1 MFFQYLQR
9 DEPVRLVNIFQG
21 ADIYMGDNAKTRLAE
36 LSINTMRFLAV
47 DAIQKAKSGHPGL
60 PMGGAAMA
68 YTLWTRHLKH
78 NPSDPGWADRD
89 RFVLSAGH
97 GSMLLYALLYLT
109 GYDLSLEDIEKFR
122 TWNSK
127 TPGHP
132 EFGRTPGVEVTTGPL
147 GQGIGDAVGMAVAEA
162 HLAARYNR
170 ADLKIVDHYTYV
182 IAGDGDLMEGISC
195 EACSLAGHL
204 KLGKL
209 IVLYDDNRISLAG
222 STRLSFTED
231 VGKRFE
237 SAGWHVQHIED
248 GNDVDTIDRA
258 IGLAKE
264 EQSRPSIICI
274 STIIGYGSPGKQGC
288 ASCHG
293 SPLGVEEVAAAK
305 RNLGWP
311 VEPGFFVPED
321 ALKHMRG
328 AVERGRKQESEWRS
342 TLEHYRES
350 CPEDAAEFERV
361 MEGKLPADW
370 ESALPEFGSD
380 LKSLST
386 RKVSEAVLQALAPGM
401 PELMGG
407 TADLNPSTLAW
418 LKGFGDFQPAGTGS
432 GDVPGAVGG
441 EWSYRGQNVHF
452 GVREHAMGAI
462 ANGMALHG
470 GIVPF
475 VGTFFVFSDYM
486 RPSMRLAALMGARV
500 IYVFSHDSIG
510 VGEDGPTHQP
520 VEHLMSLRSVP
531 GLTVIRPADASEA
544 VEAWRFALNNDK
556 GPTALVFSRQ
566 NIPILDRSKYA
577 PADGLQ
583 QGGYTVWE
591 STVNTPDVILIGT
604 GSELQVALDAGK
616 SLSENNGIAVRVV
629 SLPCWEIF
637 DGQPE
642 EYREKIL
649 PSSVKVRVAVEAG
662 IKLGWE
668 HYVGLDGAVTG
679 MDGFGAS
686 APAPVLYEKFG
697 ITVQRVIE
705 TVKSLMKR

>member
-1 MFFQYLQR
+1 
-9 DEPVRLVNIFQG
+9 
-21 ADIYMGDNAKTRLAE
+21 MGNNDKTRLAK
-36 LSINTMRFLAV
+36 LSINTLRFLAV
-47 DAIQKAKSGHPGL
+47 DAIQNAKSGHPGL

-68 YTLWTRHLKH
+68 YTLWTRHLRH
-78 NPSDPGWADRD
+78 NPSAPGWVDRD

-97 GSMLLYALLYLT
+97 GSMLLYSLLYLT
-109 GYDLSLEDIEKFR
+109 GYDLSLDDIRAFR
-122 TWNSK
+122 TWRSK

-132 EFGRTPGVEVTTGPL
+132 EFAITPGVEVTSGPL
-147 GQGIGDAVGMAVAEA
+147 GQGIGNAVGMAAAEA

-170 ADLKIVDHYTYV
+170 ADLKIVNHYTYV
-182 IAGDGDLMEGISC
+182 IAGDGDFMEGISS

-204 KLGKL
+204 QLGRL

-222 STRLSFTED
+222 STGLSFTED
-231 VGKRFE
+231 VEKRFE
-237 SAGWHVQHIED
+237 SSGWHVQHVED
-248 GNDVDTIDRA
+248 GNDVNSIDSA
-258 IGLAKE
+258 IRSAKE
-264 EQSRPSIICI
+264 EQLRPSIIRI
-274 STIIGYGSPGKQGC
+274 STIIGYGSPAKQGT

-305 RNLGWP
+305 GNLGWP
-311 VEPGFFVPED
+311 VEPEFLVPED
-321 ALKHMRG
+321 VLEHMRG
-328 AVERGRKQESEWRS
+328 AVEKGRKQESEWRS
-342 TLEHYRES
+342 TFERYRET

-370 ESALPEFGSD
+370 ELALPEFGGD
-380 LKSLST
+380 LKALST
-386 RKVSEAVLQALAPGM
+386 RKASEAVLQALASGM

-432 GDVPGAVGG
+432 EDVPGAVGG

-452 GVREHAMGAI
+452 GVREHVMGAI

-470 GIVPF
+470 GVIPF

-486 RPSMRLAALMGARV
+486 RPSMRIAALMGARV

-520 VEHLMSLRSVP
+520 VEHLMSLRSMP

-544 VEAWRFALNNDK
+544 VEAWRFALLNDK
-556 GPTALVFSRQ
+556 GPSALVFSRQ
-566 NIPILDRSKYA
+566 DIPILDRSKFA

-583 QGGYTVWE
+583 RGGYTVWE
-591 STVNTPDVILIGT
+591 SSDGMPDVILIGT
-604 GSELQVALDAGK
+604 GSELQIALDAGK
-616 SLSENNGIAVRVV
+616 SLSEKDGIAVRVV
-629 SLPCWEIF
+629 SLPCWELF

-642 EYREKIL
+642 NYRENVL
-649 PSSVKVRVAVEAG
+649 PSSAKVRVAVEAG

-668 HYVGLDGAVTG
+668 HYVGLDGAVIG

-686 APAPVLYEKFG
+686 APASVLYEKFG
-697 ITVQRVIE
+697 ITAQRVVE
-705 TVKSLMKR
+705 TVRKLVKNV

>member
-1 MFFQYLQR
+1 
-9 DEPVRLVNIFQG
+9 
-21 ADIYMGDNAKTRLAE
+21 MGDNNERLAE

-68 YTLWTRHLKH
+68 YTLWTRHLRH

-97 GSMLLYALLYLT
+97 GSMLIYSLLYLT
-109 GYDLSLEDIEKFR
+109 GYDFSLDDIKAFR
-122 TWNSK
+122 VWGSK
-127 TPGHP
+127 APGHP
-132 EFGRTPGVEVTTGPL
+132 EFSETPGVEVTTGPL
-147 GQGIGDAVGMAVAEA
+147 GQGIGDVVGMAAAEA

-170 ADLKIVDHYTYV
+170 DDLKIVDHYTYV
-182 IAGDGDLMEGISC
+182 IAGDGDLMEGISY

-204 KLGKL
+204 QLGRL

-222 STRLSFTED
+222 STKLSFTED
-231 VGKRFE
+231 VEKRFE
-237 SAGWHVQHIED
+237 SAGWHVQHVED
-248 GNDVDTIDRA
+248 GNDVNSIDRA
-258 IGLAKE
+258 ISLAKE
-264 EQSRPSIICI
+264 ELSRPSIIRV
-274 STIIGYGSPGKQGC
+274 STIIGYGSPCKQDS

-305 RNLGWP
+305 ENLGWP
-311 VEPGFFVPED
+311 VEPELFVPED
-321 ALKHMRG
+321 VLEHMRG
-328 AVERGRKQESEWRS
+328 AVKRGRGQESEWRS
-342 TLEHYRES
+342 ALERYRET
-350 CPEDAAEFERV
+350 CPEGAAEFERV

-370 ESALPEFGSD
+370 ESALPEFGAD
-380 LKSLST
+380 LKAVST

-432 GDVPGAVGG
+432 EDVPGAVGG

-470 GIVPF
+470 GVIPF

-486 RPSMRLAALMGARV
+486 RPSMRIAALMGARV

-520 VEHLMSLRSVP
+520 VEHLMSLRSMP
-531 GLTVIRPADASEA
+531 GLTVIRPADAAEA
-544 VEAWRFALNNDK
+544 VEAWRSALLNDR

-566 NIPILDRSKYA
+566 DIPILDRSKFA

-583 QGGYTVWE
+583 RGGYTVWE
-591 STVNTPDVILIGT
+591 SSANTPDVILIGT
-604 GSELQVALDAGK
+604 GSELQIALDAGK
-616 SLSENNGIAVRVV
+616 SLSEKDGIAVRVV

-642 EYREKIL
+642 DYREKVL
-649 PSSVKVRVAVEAG
+649 PSSVKTRVAVEAG

-668 HYVGLDGAVTG
+668 HYVGLDGAVIG

-686 APAPVLYEKFG
+686 APASILYEKFG
-697 ITVQRVIE
+697 ITVQDTIE
-705 TVKSLMKR
+705 TVKSLMGI

>member
-1 MFFQYLQR
+1 MSNNDKKQL
-9 DEPVRLVNIFQG
+9 
-21 ADIYMGDNAKTRLAE
+21 TE

-47 DAIQKAKSGHPGL
+47 EAIQKAKSGHPGL
-60 PMGGAAMA
+60 PMGSAAMA
-68 YTLWTRHLKH
+68 YTLWTRHLRH
-78 NPSDPGWADRD
+78 NPSNPGWADRD

-97 GSMLLYALLYLT
+97 GSMLLYSLLYLT
-109 GYDLSLEDIEKFR
+109 GYDFSLDDIRAFR
-122 TWNSK
+122 TWGSK
-127 TPGHP
+127 APGHP
-132 EFGRTPGVEVTTGPL
+132 EFGETPGVEATTGPL
-147 GQGIGDAVGMAVAEA
+147 GQGIGDAVGMAIAEA
-162 HLAARYNR
+162 HIAARYNR
-170 ADLKIVDHYTYV
+170 SNLKIVDHYTYV
-182 IAGDGDLMEGISC
+182 IAGDGDLMEGISS

-204 KLGKL
+204 QLGRL
-209 IVLYDDNRISLAG
+209 IILYDDNRISLAG
-222 STRLSFTED
+222 STKLSFTED
-231 VGKRFE
+231 IGKRFE
-237 SAGWHVQHIED
+237 SAGWHVQHVED
-248 GNDVDTIDRA
+248 GNDVDSIDRA
-258 IGLAKE
+258 ISLAKE

-274 STIIGYGSPGKQGC
+274 STIIGYGSPAKQGN

-305 RNLGWP
+305 GNLGWP
-311 VEPGFFVPED
+311 VEPEFFVPED
-321 ALKHMRG
+321 VLEHMRG

-342 TLEHYRES
+342 TLERYRES
-350 CPEDAAEFERV
+350 YPEDSSEFERV
-361 MEGKLPADW
+361 IDGRLPMDW
-370 ESALPEFGSD
+370 ESALPEFGAD
-380 LKSLST
+380 LKALST
-386 RKVSEAVLQALAPGM
+386 RKASEAVLQALAPGM

-432 GDVPGAVGG
+432 EDVSGAVGG
-441 EWSYRGQNVHF
+441 EWSYSGRNVHF

-470 GIVPF
+470 GVIPF

-486 RPSMRLAALMGARV
+486 RPSMRIAALMGTHV

-520 VEHLMSLRSVP
+520 VEHLMSLRAMP

-544 VEAWRFALNNDK
+544 VEAWRSALLNDK

-566 NIPILDRSKYA
+566 DIPILNRFEYA

-583 QGGYTVWE
+583 RGGYTVWE
-591 STVNTPDVILIGT
+591 SSEGTPDVILIGT
-604 GSELQVALDAGK
+604 GSELQIALDTGK
-616 SLSENNGIAVRVV
+616 SLSEKDGIAVRVV

-642 EYREKIL
+642 DYREKVL

-668 HYVGLDGAVTG
+668 HYVGLDGAAVG

-705 TVKSLMKR
+705 KAKSLMKR